1 MEQSGRHPTTGMLK
15 SLSFLLCSECEE
27 DSIFV
32 SNLILQLEKLMAKN
46 YFLHLSAKEAYKSY
60 VRAYDSHQLKNIF
73 DVETLDLAKVA
84 KSFGFTVPPA
94 VDLKVNSQNSNRPRK
109 RLGGGGYGYFK
120 EMNQDKSKK
129 QFYKPVNRQQ
139 KQSKW

>member
-1 MEQSGRHPTTGMLK
+1 M
-15 SLSFLLCSECEE
+15 FL
-27 DSIFV
+27 FF
-32 SNLILQLEKLMAKN
+32 QLEKLITKN

-94 VDLKVNSQNSNRPRK
+94 VDLKVNSQNCNRPRK

-120 EMNQDKSKK
+120 EMNQDKKDK
-129 QFYKPVNRQQ
+129 TFYKPVNR
-139 KQSKW
+139 SKGSKKW